1 MEFGKDNIES
11 SFETLTE
18 NVESLQEKKEN
29 IENRESSL
37 EQALAELEKDVAL
50 KNALR
55 QNEKQL
61 ESEKEQLESETSDAK
76 ASLRAIQEQ
85 LEQLEQENDRSAA
98 TLDILRQIGES
109 TEEGDAI
116 IADRRAWLEECFRRV
131 EELARMLGED
141 YQKIGK
147 FIPASEQPE
156 RKMAE
161 ETELGQKNLEH
172 FAHKSENAKT
182 VSEFKDPKQAY
193 KNYMFSHNWGKADFP
208 VYSRDP
214 EWRRLV
220 HAAYPNYEL
229 PYMDPIQEYQQYMC
243 YHNWRK
249 EDFPVY
255 SQDPEWRRIV
265 HAAYPKYELPPQK
278 NIGSVPFAQLPNVDL
293 SHGKPNIWS
302 ATQEKFVKGQH
313 GGMMYNSPMETGK
326 RLYVTQGAAYR
337 NITGTC
343 GLCSCANVLRLA
355 GVNIGEKE
363 MVDYAVSEG
372 LCTFQPENYEGSG
385 ATSPKERRA
394 VLAHFGIQSIIEP
407 VEMDKDHANNET
419 MERIGDY
426 VSEGRGVIVS
436 VDAGVFYNK
445 AQYLGEG
452 HAVTV
457 TSVEKNK
464 KGGVIGYYICDSNY
478 GTKFYKKKRLQKALR
493 PSGINV
499 TASII
504 R

>member
-1 MEFGKDNIES
+1 MELRKGNIES

-18 NVESLQEKKEN
+18 NVESFQEKKEN

-37 EQALAELEKDVAL
+37 EKALAELEKDVAL
-50 KNALR
+50 INTLR
-55 QNEKQL
+55 HNEKQL
-61 ESEKEQLESETSDAK
+61 ENEKEQLESETSDAK
-76 ASLRAIQEQ
+76 ACLGAIQEQ
-85 LEQLEQENDRSAA
+85 LEQFEQENDRSDA
-98 TLDILRQIGES
+98 TLEILRQIGEN

-116 IADRRAWLEECFRRV
+116 VADRRAWLEECFRRV
-131 EELARMLGED
+131 EELSRMLGED

-182 VSEFKDPKQAY
+182 ISEFKDPKQAY

-208 VYSRDP
+208 IYSRDP
-214 EWRRLV
+214 EWRCLV

-229 PYMDPIQEYQQYMC
+229 PYMDPMQEYQQYMFS
-243 YHNWRK
+243 HNWSR

-265 HAAYPKYELPPQK
+265 HAAYPDYELPPEENGK
-278 NIGSVPFAQLPNVDL
+278 HTSFEQLPNVDL
-293 SHGKPNIWS
+293 SHGRPHAWN
-302 ATQEKFVKGQH
+302 ATQETFVKGQN
-313 GGMMYNSPMETGK
+313 GGLMYDSPIETGK
-326 RLYVTQGAAYR
+326 KLYTTQGTAYK
-337 NITGTC
+337 NIRGTC

-363 MVDYAVSEG
+363 MIDYAVSEG
-372 LCTFQPENYEGSG
+372 LCKFLPENYSGSG
-385 ATSPKERRA
+385 ATSPQDRKF
-394 VLAHFGIQSIIEP
+394 VLAHFGIRSTIEP
-407 VEMDKDHANNET
+407 IGLNKGRADDQT
-419 MERIGDY
+419 MERIGAY
-426 VSEGRGVIVS
+426 ISEGRGVIVS
-436 VDAGVFYNK
+436 VDAGIFYDN
-445 AQYLGEG
+445 ARYLGEG
-452 HAVTV
+452 HAITV
-457 TSVEKNK
+457 TSVEKNNH
-464 KGGVIGYYICDSNY
+464 GGVIGFYACDSNF
-478 GTKFYKKKRLQKALR
+478 GTSFYKKERLQKALR

-499 TASII
+499 TSSII